1 MRISSFAK
9 LSFFVHES
17 KKQEEFY
24 FFFGRSGA
32 AVPRKIEKLFG
43 RGIEKKK

>member
-1 MRISSFAK
+1 MSPKNRKSF
-9 LSFFVHES
+9 H
-17 KKQEEFY
+17 